1 VEPSK
6 IWRGRYYYLTPTAIY
21 VLIKI
26 FHRDIANSMKRDYVG
41 PFPGVS
47 AYIAAVHAIICCFYS
62 WR

>member
-1 VEPSK
+1 MARK
-6 IWRGRYYYLTPTAIY
+6 ILYYLTPTAIY

-47 AYIAAVHAIICCFYS
+47 AYIGSCACNNMLFLFLEVKPS
-62 WR
+62 